1 VSATRTSLFALA
13 AVGTLLLAACTPSPQ
28 EASPPPAD
36 SSPPTS
42 APSQSLPL
50 AALGPELPSIQTD
63 ARLSP
68 WDDRSTAAV
77 VLEETKPPIP
87 TLATRRDSSGGL
99 VMSLGRGLY
108 SGKHAKQSIEL
119 HLAPILP
126 LADVPLARR
135 LDLRALESASSNA
148 LSPASL
154 ADQLTLRTNKDEVQR
169 MRTALSTDPLP
180 EFTALLGTSVFA
192 DRALLTTAT
201 SEVSRASQWR
211 QSALAWIVTTIRMD
225 QVERYVA
232 FNMTPYVVSH
242 VGIQDPSQAEAPSYM
257 RADAI
262 ALARV
267 HHATQMYSDARL
279 YELILALSQP
289 DVVLAFGLAARGF
302 YNQSTAFLNH
312 FHTEFVASISPRQ

>member
-1 VSATRTSLFALA
+1 MAI
-13 AVGTLLLAACTPSPQ
+13 
-28 EASPPPAD
+28 
-36 SSPPTS
+36 
-42 APSQSLPL
+42 APSQSPVRPSVGRDLP
-50 AALGPELPSIQTD
+50 AIPSD
-63 ARLSP
+63 ARLSA
-68 WDDRSTAAV
+68 WNDRAPGATV
-77 VLEETKPPIP
+77 VEESKPPVP

-135 LDLRALESASSNA
+135 IDLHALESAASRT

-154 ADQLTLRTNKDEVQR
+154 ADQLTLRTDKDEVQR
-169 MRTALSTDPLP
+169 MRNALSTHPLP

-192 DRALLTTAT
+192 DRDLLTTAA
-201 SEVSRASQWR
+201 SEISRATQWR
-211 QSALAWIVTTIRMD
+211 QSALAWIVAAIRMD

-232 FNMTPYVVSH
+232 FNMTPYVVGH
-242 VGIQDPSQAEAPSYM
+242 VGVKDASQAEVQSYV

-267 HHATQMYSDARL
+267 HHATQLYSDARL

-302 YNQSTAFLNH
+302 YTQSTAFLAH
-312 FHTEFVASISPRQ
+312 FHGEFVAGIAPRQ